1 MVSMPSDAVHSL
13 ATGVGMRI
21 KKVLVV
27 DDSPT
32 DRYVLTSILEKNGFS
47 VATAGS
53 GDEALQKIRED
64 KPELVLLDVVMPGQ
78 NGYQITRQ
86 IVRDPSM
93 RDLPIMMCSVKAQE
107 TDRIWALCQ
116 GACDYIVKPVD
127 PDELLAK
134 IHAIE

>member
-1 MVSMPSDAVHSL
+1 M
-13 ATGVGMRI
+13 GI

-32 DRYVLTSILEKNGFS
+32 DRYVLTNILEQHGFS
-47 VATAGS
+47 VSTAES
-53 GDEALQKIRED
+53 GDDALQKIRED
-64 KPELVLLDVVMPGQ
+64 RPQLVLLDVVMPGK
-78 NGYQITRQ
+78 NGYQVTRQ
-86 IVRDPSM
+86 IARDPSLK
-93 RDLPIMMCSVKAQE
+93 DLPVMMCSVKAQE

-134 IHAIE
+134 ISAIE

>member
-1 MVSMPSDAVHSL
+1 
-13 ATGVGMRI
+13 MRI

-32 DRYVLTSILEKNGFS
+32 DRYVLSHILEKNGFS
-47 VATAGS
+47 VATAES
-53 GDEALQKIRED
+53 GEDALQKIRED
-64 KPELVLLDVVMPGQ
+64 KPQLVLLDVVMPGK
-78 NGYQITRQ
+78 NGYQVTRQ
-86 IVRDPSM
+86 ITRDPSM
-93 RDLPIMMCSVKAQE
+93 KDLPIMMCSVKAQE

-134 IHAIE
+134 IGAIE

>member
-1 MVSMPSDAVHSL
+1 
-13 ATGVGMRI
+13 MRI

-32 DRYVLTSILEKNGFS
+32 DRYVLTSILEKNGFA
-47 VATAGS
+47 VAIAES
-53 GDEALQKIRED
+53 GEDALQKIRED
-64 KPELVLLDVVMPGQ
+64 KPQLVLLDVVMPGK
-78 NGYQITRQ
+78 NGYQVTRQ
-86 IVRDPSM
+86 IVSDPNLK
-93 RDLPIMMCSVKAQE
+93 DLPVMMCSVKAQE

-134 IHAIE
+134 IGAIE

>member
-1 MVSMPSDAVHSL
+1 
-13 ATGVGMRI
+13 MRI

-27 DDSPT
+27 DDSAT
-32 DRYVLTSILEKNGFS
+32 DRYVLTNILEKNGFC
-47 VATAGS
+47 VATADS

-64 KPELVLLDVVMPGQ
+64 KPELVLLDVVMPGK

-86 IVRDPSM
+86 IVRDPNT
-93 RDLPIMMCSVKAQE
+93 RDLPVMMCSVKAQE

-127 PDELLAK
+127 PEELLAK